1 MNLRSI
7 LNLFSILILFFSFS
21 YLLPIVVSIIFD
33 DGALNIFLIT
43 LIVIALI
50 GLFGVFITK
59 GADNNLSQKDGF
71 VIIVLFWIVLSFAGS
86 VPFYLSGMST
96 IDSIFESMSG
106 ITTTG
111 ATVISDIDSL
121 PESLLFYRQLLQ
133 WMGGMGLIVL
143 AIAVM
148 PLLGI
153 GGGQIYKTE
162 IPGAM
167 GEQKLTPRIKETAQ
181 ALWSIYFSLTMVC
194 ALLYYLNGMS
204 GFDAISHAMSTVAIG
219 GFSTH
224 NESIGFFNSL
234 SIELICILFMLL
246 SAFSFTLHYFAIY
259 KRKLLKYFFDPELR
273 FFLSILTIIIISAL
287 LLTVFSSV
295 TSNSPSFREILFHSV
310 SMLTTTGFTISN
322 TSEWPFTISF
332 LLLIGAFIGA
342 CSGSVG
348 GGVKSWR
355 VLIMINHA
363 YKNVMKIIH
372 PSSVLSLKMGS
383 KNVDDEVATS
393 VWGFFSIYVISF
405 VLLLL
410 MTLISG
416 LDFESAFSAV
426 GACLN
431 NLGPGLGAVSENYA
445 NINALSKSI
454 LAFAMLLGRLEIFT
468 LLVILTPMFWAK

>member
-1 MNLRSI
+1 MNLKSI

-33 DGALNIFLIT
+33 DGALNIFIAT
-43 LIVIALI
+43 LILIALL
-50 GLFGVFITK
+50 GSVGAFVTR
-59 GADNNLSQKDGF
+59 GADSNLTQKDGF
-71 VIIVLFWIVLSFAGS
+71 VIIVLFWVVLSLAGS
-86 VPFYLSGMST
+86 IPFYLSGMSVM
-96 IDSIFESMSG
+96 DSVFESMSG

-111 ATVISDIDSL
+111 ATAISNIDAL

-167 GEQKLTPRIKETAQ
+167 GEQRLTPRIKETAQ
-181 ALWSIYFSLTMVC
+181 ALWSIYFALTVIC
-194 ALLYYLNGMS
+194 ALLYYINGMS
-204 GFDAISHAMSTVAIG
+204 VFDAVSHAMSTVAIG

-224 NESIGFFNSL
+224 NESIGFFNSF
-234 SIELICILFMLL
+234 SIEVICIIFMLL

-259 KRKLLKYFFDPELR
+259 KRKPLKYIYDPELR
-273 FFLSILTIIIISAL
+273 FFFSILLLIIVIAL
-287 LLTVFSSV
+287 LISIFNDTN
-295 TSNSPSFREILFHSV
+295 NSPSYREILFHSV
-310 SMLTTTGFTISN
+310 SMLTTTGYSISN
-322 TSEWPFTISF
+322 TTDWPFSISF
-332 LLLIGAFIGA
+332 LLLMGAFIGA

-355 VLIMINHA
+355 VLIMLNHA
-363 YKNVMKIIH
+363 YKNIMKIIH
-372 PSSVLSLKMGS
+372 PNSVLSLKIGAKS
-383 KNVDDEVATS
+383 VNDQVATS

-405 VLLLL
+405 VVLLLV
-410 MTLISG
+410 TLISG

-431 NLGPGLGAVSENYA
+431 NLGPGLGVVSENYS
-445 NINALSKSI
+445 NISSFSKGV